1 MKENPEIL
9 APVEGIQII
18 DDVTAQFGVD
28 TLEGRVGPLMQGVH
42 SRSQFFKLPPGLYT
56 YEHPHPTESIIY
68 TVYGQWVL
76 CTGGKRHVMKPR
88 SLFWFGPYIATG
100 YEVPFDEPAFILIFK
115 GERGEDPEGMID
127 YLQNEMQPHLAR
139 EHEAG
144 QAFWLSELPADHPA
158 RVFVRS
164 LKPQTHDDAAPSD
177 TI

>member
-1 MKENPEIL
+1 MQDFPKIL
-9 APVEGIQII
+9 KPVEGIQII

-28 TLEGRVGPLMQGVH
+28 TLEGRVGPLMQGVG
-42 SRSQFFKLPPGLYT
+42 SRSQFFELPAGLYT

-88 SLFWFGPYIATG
+88 SLFGFGPNIEAG

-115 GERGEDPEGMID
+115 GERGLDPAAMVD
-127 YLQNEMQPHLAR
+127 YLQNEMQPHLMQ

-144 QAFWLSELPADHPA
+144 QAFWLRELAEDHPA
-158 RVFVRS
+158 RVFARS
-164 LKPQTHDDAAPSD
+164 LKQNAT
-177 TI
+177 